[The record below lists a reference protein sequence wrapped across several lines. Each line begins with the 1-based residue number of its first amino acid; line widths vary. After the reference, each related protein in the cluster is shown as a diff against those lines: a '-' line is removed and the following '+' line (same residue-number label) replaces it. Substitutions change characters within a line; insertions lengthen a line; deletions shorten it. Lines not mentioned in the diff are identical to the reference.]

1 MKYQK
6 NKIIRIHSKISKSQ
20 LEVWEMK
27 SKIYERVKDLELKNA
42 LRKILEESQCT
53 TDSLIEKGKIVLN

>member
-6 NKIIRIHSKISKSQ
+6 NKISIIHSKISKSQ

-27 SKIYERVKDLELKNA
+27 NKIYDKVKDLELKNA
-42 LRKILEESQCT
+42 LRKILEESKYT
-53 TDSLIEKGKIVLN
+53 TDNLIEKGKIALN

>member
-6 NKIIRIHSKISKSQ
+6 NKISIIHSKISKSQ

-27 SKIYERVKDLELKNA
+27 NKIYERVKDLELTNA
-42 LRKILEESQCT
+42 LRKILEESQYT
-53 TDSLIEKGKIVLN
+53 TDSLIKKGKIVLN